1 MIMDIGVY
9 KAVQEWAEELDGVFT
24 LADLRVVLGD
34 VTEAALYKRLNRLVE
49 SETLVKVKRGLYA
62 TRDAALAAISNRI
75 EPKAYISTGT
85 ILARSALIGSVP
97 VRRVQAVKT
106 GRPRVYRCAL
116 GVVEH
121 LSVSPQLYVGFSCVD
136 GVLCATPEKAFL
148 DTCYYTYRGKRFS
161 FDPASDVDAA
171 RLSRDLIDDYLK
183 KYDRRFVN
191 YFNKVWGDQW

>member
-75 EPKAYISTGT
+75 EPKAYI
-85 ILARSALIGSVP
+85 
-97 VRRVQAVKT
+97 
-106 GRPRVYRCAL
+106 
-116 GVVEH
+116 
-121 LSVSPQLYVGFSCVD
+121 
-136 GVLCATPEKAFL
+136 
-148 DTCYYTYRGKRFS
+148 
-161 FDPASDVDAA
+161 
-171 RLSRDLIDDYLK
+171 
-183 KYDRRFVN
+183 
-191 YFNKVWGDQW
+191 